1 MTGPAPTDRPRPQ
14 QRPDHLPQQL
24 PQPEPGRTAG
34 PNVLVVVLD
43 DLGFAQLGCYGS
55 DIATPNIDALAN
67 GGLRYNR
74 FHVTALCSP
83 TRAAIL
89 TGRNHHAVGMGML
102 PELAVRYPGYT
113 GRIPRT
119 AATFARHLRD
129 SGYSTYAV
137 GKWHLAPRDEWSASG
152 PFDRWPLG
160 LGFERFYG
168 FLGGDTNQWTPELK
182 VDNHAIEPPRGPDE
196 GYHLT
201 EDLADQAIRMLQDQ
215 QQATPGKPFFMWF
228 ATGAMHAPHQVP
240 REWIEQY
247 AGRFDGGWDAW
258 RERVFAAQIANGT
271 VPPDTVLTERPSWV
285 AAWDRLPAEQQ
296 RLYARMMEVYA
307 GFLTHTDY
315 QIGRLVEHVRD
326 LGLLDDTLILL
337 LSDNGTSA
345 EGGPYGSVNE
355 HRFVHGL
362 DEDLDENLAR
372 IDELGGRRAY
382 NHYAWGWAWAGNTPL
397 RLWKRY
403 AWLGGVRTPLIVH
416 WPMGVAARG
425 EVRDQFCHAVDLM
438 PTILDSAGITQPSS
452 VDGIEQQPVDGAS
465 ILDTFRDA
473 AAPSPRETQY
483 FEMLGSRAIF
493 HQGWKATTDHV
504 GGQLAV
510 ERDNI
515 EGSREFETDN
525 WLLFDLAHDFSEAC
539 DASAAEPDRLQRMI
553 DRWWQEAERNHV
565 LPLDDSFIGRAVA
578 MYRPAYGPRHR
589 TVFKPGGGPVSE
601 DVLPPLGM
609 GYVVTARVDVPDHA
623 DGIVFA
629 LGNWTNGCALYLRD
643 GRLVHVFNSFGT
655 VHVITADDVVE
666 AGRHELSYRYS
677 RDGGGRA
684 GILCVDGREVG
695 RGELPHD
702 LPFRWQIG
710 SAGLTIG
717 RDRGFPVCDD
727 YTPPFEFTGTLHDV
741 TFEVPMLAPKDDT
754 AARAELGIA
763 LKSE

>member
-1 MTGPAPTDRPRPQ
+1 MTGAMPSPER
-14 QRPDHLPQQL
+14 L
-24 PQPEPGRTAG
+24 PQPPRGRSSG
-34 PNVLVVVLD
+34 PNVLVIVLD

-55 DIATPNIDALAN
+55 DIATPNIDALAA
-67 GGLRYNR
+67 GGLRFNR

-113 GRIPRT
+113 GRIPRS
-119 AATFARHLRD
+119 AATVARSLRD
-129 SGYSTYAV
+129 DGYSTYAV

-182 VDNHAIEPPRGPDE
+182 ADNHAIEPPRGPDE

-201 EDLADQAIRMLQDQ
+201 EDLVDQAISMLQDQ
-215 QQATPGKPFFMWF
+215 QQATPGKPFFLWF

-240 REWIEQY
+240 PEWIERY
-247 AGRFDGGWDAW
+247 AGQFDDGWEAW
-258 RERVFAAQIANGT
+258 RERVFAAQVANGT

-285 AAWDRLPAEQQ
+285 AAWDGLPPEQQ

-307 GFLTHTDY
+307 GFLTHTDH
-315 QIGRLVEHVRD
+315 QIGRLVEHLRD
-326 LGLLDDTLILL
+326 NGLLDDTLILL
-337 LSDNGTSA
+337 VSDNGTSA

-362 DEDLDENLAR
+362 DEDLEENLAR
-372 IDELGGRRAY
+372 IDDLGGQHAY

-416 WPMGVAARG
+416 WPNGVTARN

-438 PTILDSAGITQPSS
+438 PTILAAAGIAAPSS

-465 ILDTFRDA
+465 ILDTFADSDAPAPRD
-473 AAPSPRETQY
+473 TQY
-483 FEMLGSRAIF
+483 FEMLGSRAIY
-493 HQGWKATTDHV
+493 HEGWKATTDHV

-515 EGSREFETDN
+515 EGSRHFETDK
-525 WLLFDLAHDFSEAC
+525 WLLFDLAHDFSEAH
-539 DASAAEPDRLQRMI
+539 DQSAAEPDRLQRMI
-553 DRWWQEAERNHV
+553 DRWSQEAERNHV
-565 LPLDDSFIGRAVA
+565 LPLDDSFIGRAGA
-578 MYRPAYGPRHR
+578 MYRPAYGPQYR
-589 TVFKPGGGPVSE
+589 TVFKPGGGPISE

-609 GYVVTARVDVPDHA
+609 GYVVTARVDAPERA
-623 DGIVFA
+623 EGILFA
-629 LGNWTNGCALYLRD
+629 LGNWTNGCALYLQE
-643 GRLVHVFNSFGT
+643 GRLVHVFNSFGR
-655 VHVITADDVVE
+655 VHAITATKPVA
-666 AGRHELSYRYS
+666 AGAHELSYRYV
-677 RDGGGRA
+677 RDGGVRA
-684 GILCVDGREVG
+684 GVLSIDGRDVG
-695 RGELPHD
+695 RDDLPHD

-717 RDRGFPVCDD
+717 RDRGFPVCED
-727 YTPPFEFTGTLHDV
+727 YTPPFAFTGTLHDI
-741 TFEVPMLAPKDDT
+741 TFEIPMLAPKDDT
-754 AARAELGIA
+754 AARAELEIA